1 MSERP
6 KEHASKAC
14 EGNPL
19 RGFKSHRHRT
29 GTDGGAPARGAA
41 VVVRATD
48 FPDSSARVAGVRLR
62 ALRVHRSWVGPAL
75 VISLGLTVLG
85 AGAVASLETGT
96 VHSFWKGLWWSISLM
111 TTVGFI
117 GQPPQT
123 VAGVLVSVVL
133 MVCGFVLLA
142 LVSAALASLF
152 VREEAEPSEAAER
165 AVDRQILEELRVL
178 NARVRELERRLAHDV
193 PVYREMD

>member
-1 MSERP
+1 M
-6 KEHASKAC
+6 A
-14 EGNPL
+14 
-19 RGFKSHRHRT
+19 
-29 GTDGGAPARGAA
+29 
-41 VVVRATD
+41 
-48 FPDSSARVAGVRLR
+48 
-62 ALRVHRSWVGPAL
+62 
-75 VISLGLTVLG
+75 VLG

-123 VAGVLVSVVL
+123 VAGVLVSVAL

-165 AVDRQILEELRVL
+165 AVDREILEELRVL
-178 NARVRELERRLAHDV
+178 NARVRALEQRLTDGV
-193 PVYREMD
+193 PGSRSPD